1 MRGLRKKQAKA
12 VENLKKIDPESE
24 IFWDSRTKIPKFIK
38 GTLSKPSAE
47 NPETIARK
55 FLEEYRKLL
64 DMQPGFDESLE
75 LFTAETDFSGFHHVI
90 FLQHIKGIPVFEGS
104 VQVHI
109 NPAGEVTAYKDFRV
123 TEVTVSLEPK
133 IKREEAVEIVCQDI
147 GSEHVVTVPR
157 SRLML
162 FRDREKQLPLKNFQL
177 NKLHLKKLRLKKLHL
192 VWQIESIFAEGFAG
206 KFHFID
212 AHTGEQLYK
221 FSQIRS
227 ALFRKTY
234 TAKNEASLPG
244 ELLLENDQ
252 AAADEVARAAHE
264 NMGIVYD
271 YYKNTFGRDS
281 YDNKGSP
288 LVSTVHFQL
297 NYNNS
302 FWSDY
307 HKQLVFGDG
316 DGFRWRPMVF
326 ALDIVAHELTH
337 AVAAQTARF
346 VYSEEAGALDESFAD
361 VFAVFIS
368 NAEKITNWEIGE
380 GVYTPFH
387 PGDALRDVSDPP
399 RFGQPDHL
407 DNYMRLAPGEVP
419 DLHRNQAGYIHL
431 NSGIPNK
438 VAYLIIEGGTHYG
451 IKVKGISR
459 TKAEK
464 IYYLA
469 LTAYLCGATLSRWT
483 FREARYALLNACR
496 QLYGEKGS
504 EYAAIKNA
512 WAAAGLGK
520 PAEDSESLFL
530 VENEAFPGVTIPDLS
545 PDGILSSID
554 FPEGGLVKDI
564 RVSVN
569 IEHSYL
575 RDLRIKLFTPAGKSI
590 VLHDRLA
597 RKDKSLV
604 RTYNTGS
611 VPALMDCIGERVWGR
626 WTLKVENLAKE
637 NKGYFHSWVI
647 KCLVQKAEKEEL
659 KREIFPWLV
668 IRDND
673 PSGIESRIEIERRGK
688 IVSLDVSLEITHPS
702 IGELTVVFI
711 MPSGEE
717 LVLHNRAGYS
727 IKDLKKTFSTEFDEV
742 LLPAVNKEMRGI
754 WTLKVAD
761 QAAGNEGSLDS
772 WGLCIIYESDPE
784 FL

>member
-1 MRGLRKKQAKA
+1 M
-12 VENLKKIDPESE
+12 
-24 IFWDSRTKIPKFIK
+24 KIPEFIK

-47 NPETIARK
+47 SPELIARK
-55 FLEEYRKLL
+55 FLEDYRDLL
-64 DMQPGFDESLE
+64 DMQPGIDENLE
-75 LFTAETDFSGFHHVI
+75 LSNVETDFSGFHHVI

-109 NPAGEVTAYKDFRV
+109 NPQGEVIAYRDFRIA
-123 TEVTVSLEPK
+123 EVSISLEPK
-133 IKREEAVEIVCQDI
+133 IKIEEAIEIVFLDI
-147 GSEHVVTVPR
+147 GPEHSVTVPR

-162 FRDREKQLPLKNFQL
+162 FLDCKKHLYLEKS
-177 NKLHLKKLRLKKLHL
+177 HLEKSPLKKLHL
-192 VWQIESIFAEGFAG
+192 VWQVESIFADGFAG
-206 KFHFID
+206 KIHFID

-227 ALFRKTY
+227 ALFIKTY
-234 TAKNEASLPG
+234 TAKNQSYLPG
-244 ELLLENDQ
+244 ELLPDDQ
-252 AAADEVARAAHE
+252 MAVDEVARAAQE
-264 NMGIVYD
+264 NMGRVYD
-271 YYKNTFGRDS
+271 YFKDNFGRDS
-281 YDNKGSP
+281 YDNRGSP
-288 LVSTVHFQL
+288 LVSTVHFQR

-307 HKQLVFGDG
+307 HRQLVFGDG
-316 DGFRWRPMVF
+316 DGFRWKPMAF

-361 VFAVFIS
+361 VFSVFIS
-368 NAEKITNWEIGE
+368 NKERIMNWEIGE

-387 PGDALRDVSDPP
+387 PGDALRDLSNPP
-399 RFGQPDHL
+399 RFGQPDHI
-407 DNYMRLAPGEVP
+407 DNYIRLAPGELP
-419 DLHRNQAGYIHL
+419 DLQKNQAGYIHL

-438 VAYLIIEGGTHYG
+438 AAYLIIEGGSHYG

-459 TKAEK
+459 TKAEN

-469 LTAYLCGATLSRWT
+469 LTAYLYSSTLCRWT

-496 QLYGEKGS
+496 QLYGEKGP

-512 WAAAGLGK
+512 WAAVGLGK
-520 PAEDSESLFL
+520 SAGSPEGLFR
-530 VENEAFPGVTIPDLS
+530 VENEVLPGILIPDMY
-545 PDGILSSID
+545 PDGILSSISIAED
-554 FPEGGLVKDI
+554 GLIKDI

-575 RDLRIKLFTPAGKSI
+575 RDLRVTLFTPAGKRI

-597 RKDKSLV
+597 RKDRSLV
-604 RTYNTGS
+604 RTYNLGS
-611 VPALMDCIGERVWGR
+611 VPALKNCIGDRVWGK
-626 WTLKVENLAKE
+626 WTLAVTDLSKE
-637 NKGYFHSWVI
+637 NVGSLLSWGV
-647 KCLVQKAEKEEL
+647 KFLVQAVEKEEL
-659 KREIFPWLV
+659 KRELFPWLL
-668 IRDND
+668 IPDNN

-688 IVSLDVSLEITHPS
+688 IVDLSLSVEISHPS
-702 IGELTVVFI
+702 TGELKVILTV
-711 MPSGEE
+711 PSGEE
-717 LVLHNRAGYS
+717 LVLHDRSGYG
-727 IKDLKKTFSTEFDEV
+727 IQGLKKTFSTESDGF

-761 QAAGNEGSLDS
+761 QKEGNEGSLDS
-772 WGLCIIYESDPE
+772 WGLSIIYESDPE

>member
-1 MRGLRKKQAKA
+1 M
-12 VENLKKIDPESE
+12 
-24 IFWDSRTKIPKFIK
+24 KIPEFIK
-38 GTLSKPSAE
+38 GTLSNPSAE

-55 FLEEYRKLL
+55 FLDEYRELL
-64 DMQPGFDESLE
+64 DIQPELDESLE
-75 LFTAETDFSGFHHVI
+75 LFTAEADFSGFHHVI

-109 NPAGEVTAYKDFRV
+109 NPAGEVIAYRDFRV
-123 TEVTVSLEPK
+123 TEVHVALEPK
-133 IKREEAVEIVCQDI
+133 IKREEAIAVVLKDI
-147 GSEHVVTVPR
+147 GSENAVKIPR
-157 SRLML
+157 SKLML
-162 FRDREKQLPLKNFQL
+162 FRELEKQLPLK
-177 NKLHLKKLRLKKLHL
+177 KIHLKKLHL
-192 VWQIESIFAEGFAG
+192 AWQIESIFAEGFSG

-212 AHTGEQLYK
+212 AYTGEQLYK
-221 FSQIRS
+221 FSQIR
-227 ALFRKTY
+227 AARFRKTY
-234 TAKNEASLPG
+234 TAKNESSLPG
-244 ELLLENDQ
+244 ELLHEDQ
-252 AAADEVARAAHE
+252 MVADDVARAAHE

-271 YYKNTFGRDS
+271 YYKNSFGRDS
-281 YDNKGSP
+281 YDNRGSP

-316 DGFRWRPMVF
+316 DSFRWKPMAF

-361 VFAVFIS
+361 VFAIFIS
-368 NAEKITNWEIGE
+368 NEEKITNWEIGE

-387 PGDALRDVSDPP
+387 PGDALRDLSDPP
-399 RFGQPDHL
+399 RFGQPDHI
-407 DNYMRLAPGEVP
+407 DNYMRLAPGELP
-419 DLHRNQAGYIHL
+419 DLQKNQAGYIHQ

-438 VAYLIIEGGTHYG
+438 AAYLTIEGGSHYG

-469 LTAYLCGATLSRWT
+469 LTAYLCSPTLSRWT

-496 QLYGEKGS
+496 QLYGENGA

-512 WAAAGLGK
+512 WAAVGLGN
-520 PAEDSESLFL
+520 PAGDLRGLFL
-530 VENEAFPGVTIPDLS
+530 VEKKVFSGIHIPDVH
-545 PDGILSSID
+545 PDGVLSSIYV
-554 FPEGGLVKDI
+554 PEDGLVKDI

-575 RDLRIKLFTPAGKSI
+575 RDLRLTLFTPVGKSI

-597 RKDKSLV
+597 RRDRSLA
-604 RTYNTGS
+604 RTYNSGS
-611 VPALMDCIGERVWGR
+611 VPSLRTCIGERVWGR
-626 WTLKVENLAKE
+626 WALKVEDLAKE
-637 NKGYFHSWVI
+637 HTGSFHNWGI
-647 KCLVQKAEKEEL
+647 KFLIQKAEKEEL
-659 KREIFPWLV
+659 KREIFPFLNV
-668 IRDND
+668 LDND
-673 PSGIESRIEIERRGK
+673 PEGIKSLIEIERRGK
-688 IVSLDVSLEITHPS
+688 IVNLSVSLEITHPS
-702 IGELTVVFI
+702 IVELKVVLI

-717 LVLHNRAGYS
+717 LVLQNMAGYDVR
-727 IKDLKKTFSTEFDEV
+727 DLKKTFSAESDEV
-742 LLPAVNKEMRGI
+742 LLPAINKEMKGV
-754 WTLKVAD
+754 WALKVAD

-772 WGLCIIYESDPE
+772 WGLCITYESDPE

>member
-1 MRGLRKKQAKA
+1 MENILGLNEKQTKA
-12 VENLKKIDPESE
+12 VGRLKEIDPESE
-24 IFWDSRTKIPKFIK
+24 IFWDSGMKIPEFIK
-38 GTLSKPSAE
+38 GTLSRPSVKS
-47 NPETIARK
+47 PEEIARK
-55 FLEEYRKLL
+55 FLEDCRELL
-64 DMQPGFDESLE
+64 DMQPGLDESLE

-109 NPAGEVTAYKDFRV
+109 NPAGEVIAYKDFRV
-123 TEVTVSLEPK
+123 TEVSVALEPK
-133 IKREEAVEIVCQDI
+133 IKREEAIEIILRDI
-147 GSEHVVTVPR
+147 GSEHVVVVPR
-157 SRLML
+157 SKLML
-162 FRDREKQLPLKNFQL
+162 FRDGEIQLPM
-177 NKLHLKKLRLKKLHL
+177 KKLPLKKLHL

-227 ALFRKTY
+227 AIFRKTY
-234 TAKNEASLPG
+234 TAKNEAFLPG
-244 ELLLENDQ
+244 ELLPEDKM
-252 AAADEVARAAHE
+252 AADEVALSAHE
-264 NMGIVYD
+264 NMGIVYN
-271 YYKNTFGRDS
+271 YYKNNFGRDS
-281 YDNKGSP
+281 YDNRGSP
-288 LVSTVHFQL
+288 LVSTVHFKQ

-316 DGFRWRPMVF
+316 DGFRWRPMAF

-368 NAEKITNWEIGE
+368 NGEKITNWEIGE

-387 PGDALRDVSDPP
+387 AGDALRDVSDPT
-399 RFGQPDHL
+399 RFGQPDHI
-407 DNYMRLAPGEVP
+407 DNYMRLAPGEIP
-419 DLHRNQAGYIHL
+419 DLHRNQAGYIHY

-438 VAYLIIEGGTHYG
+438 AAYLTIEGGTHYG

-459 TKAEK
+459 VKAEK

-469 LTAYLCGATLSRWT
+469 LTAYMCSATLSRWT

-496 QLYGEKGS
+496 QLYGDKGP
-504 EYAAIKNA
+504 EYTAIINA
-512 WAAAGLGK
+512 WAAVGFGK
-520 PAEDSESLFL
+520 PVEYLENLFL
-530 VENEAFPGVTIPDLS
+530 VEKEIYPGISIPDMS

-554 FPEGGLVKDI
+554 FPEDGLVKDI
-564 RVSVN
+564 RVSIN

-575 RDLRIKLFTPAGKSI
+575 SDLRITLFTPDGKSI
-590 VLHDRLA
+590 ALHDRLS
-597 RKDKSLV
+597 RKDRSLV
-604 RTYNTGS
+604 RTYNSGS
-611 VPALMDCIGERVWGR
+611 VPALRKCIGERVWGK
-626 WTLKVENLAKE
+626 WALKVEDLARE
-637 NKGYFHSWVI
+637 HTGSFHSWGI
-647 KCLVQKAEKEEL
+647 KFLVQKVEKEEL
-659 KREIFPWLV
+659 KREIFPFLK
-668 IRDND
+668 IYDND
-673 PSGIESRIEIERRGK
+673 PAGIESFIEIERKGK
-688 IVSLDVSLEITHPS
+688 IVSLGVSMEITHPS
-702 IGELTVVFI
+702 IGELKAALVL
-711 MPSGEE
+711 PSGEE
-717 LVLHNRAGYS
+717 LVLHNRAGYG
-727 IKDLKKTFSTEFDEV
+727 IKHLKKTFSTESDEF
-742 LLPAVNKEMRGI
+742 LLPAVNKEMKGV

-761 QAAGNEGSLDS
+761 LKEGNEGSLDS

>member
-1 MRGLRKKQAKA
+1 MSKLSEKQTRA
-12 VENLKKIDPESE
+12 VEKLKEIAPESE
-24 IFWDSRTKIPKFIK
+24 IFWDSRMKIPKFIK
-38 GTLSKPSAE
+38 GTLSIPSTE
-47 NPETIARK
+47 SPETIAKK
-55 FLEEYRKLL
+55 FLEEYRALL
-64 DMQPGFDESLE
+64 DMQSELDENLE
-75 LFTAETDFSGFHHVI
+75 LFTVETDFSGFHHVI

-109 NPAGEVTAYKDFRV
+109 NPAGEIIAYKDFRV
-123 TEVTVSLEPK
+123 TEVSVALEPK
-133 IKREEAVEIVCQDI
+133 IKIEEAIEIVRQDI
-147 GSEHVVTVPR
+147 GSKHVVTVPR

-162 FRDREKQLPLKNFQL
+162 FRDSKKQPPLKQ
-177 NKLHLKKLRLKKLHL
+177 LHLKRLHL

-212 AHTGEQLYK
+212 AHTGEQLYN

-234 TAKNEASLPG
+234 TAKNESSLPG

-252 AAADEVARAAHE
+252 TVADEVARAAHE

-271 YYKNTFGRDS
+271 YYKNNFGRDS
-281 YDNKGSP
+281 YDNKGST
-288 LVSTVHFQL
+288 LVSTVHFQR

-316 DGFRWRPMVF
+316 DGFRWRPMAF

-337 AVAAQTARF
+337 AVTAQTAKF
-346 VYSEEAGALDESFAD
+346 VYCEEAGAIDESFAD

-368 NAEKITNWEIGE
+368 NEEKITNWEIGE

-387 PGDALRDVSDPP
+387 EGDALRDLSDPP
-399 RFGQPDHL
+399 RFWQPDHI
-407 DNYMRLAPGEVP
+407 DNYMQLAPGEVP

-431 NSGIPNK
+431 NSGILNK
-438 VAYLIIEGGTHYG
+438 AAYLTIEGGTHYG
-451 IKVKGISR
+451 IKVKGIPR
-459 TKAEK
+459 EKAEK

-469 LTAYLCGATLSRWT
+469 LTAYLCSATLSRWT

-496 QLYGEKGS
+496 QLYGENGS

-512 WAAAGLGK
+512 WAAVGLGK
-520 PAEDSESLFL
+520 PAGDLEGLFL
-530 VENEAFPGVTIPDLS
+530 VEKEVSPWILIPDVS
-545 PDGILSSID
+545 PDGVLSSIYVSE
-554 FPEGGLVKDI
+554 EGLIKDI

-597 RKDKSLV
+597 RKDRSLV
-604 RTYNTGS
+604 RTYNLGS
-611 VPALMDCIGERVWGR
+611 VPALRDCIGERVWGK
-626 WTLKVENLAKE
+626 WTLMVEDLAKE
-637 NKGYFHSWVI
+637 NKGSFLNWGV
-647 KCLVQKAEKEEL
+647 KFLVREVEKEEL
-659 KREIFPWLV
+659 KREIFPFLNV
-668 IRDND
+668 PDNN
-673 PSGIESRIEIERRGK
+673 PKGIKSLIEIERGGK
-688 IVSLDVSLEITHPS
+688 IVNLKVSLEITHPS
-702 IGELTVVFI
+702 IGDLKAVLVT
-711 MPSGEE
+711 PSGEE
-717 LVLHNRAGYS
+717 LVLHNRAGNGR
-727 IKDLKKTFSTEFDEV
+727 KDLKKTFSTESDEV
-742 LLPAVNKEMRGI
+742 LLPAVNKEMRGV

-761 QAAGNEGSLDS
+761 QAEGNEGSLDS

>member
-1 MRGLRKKQAKA
+1 MANIVGLNEKQTKA
-12 VENLKKIDPESE
+12 VERLKEIDPESE
-24 IFWDSRTKIPKFIK
+24 IFWDSGMKIPKFIK
-38 GTLSKPSAE
+38 GTLSRPSVKSLE
-47 NPETIARK
+47 EIARK
-55 FLEEYRKLL
+55 FLEDYRQLL
-64 DMQPGFDESLE
+64 DMQPELDESLK

-109 NPAGEVTAYKDFRV
+109 NPAGEVIAYKDFRV
-123 TEVTVSLEPK
+123 TEAPVALEPK
-133 IKREEAVEIVCQDI
+133 IKREEAIAIVLRDI
-147 GSEHVVTVPR
+147 GSEQAVVVPR
-157 SRLML
+157 SKLML
-162 FRDREKQLPLKNFQL
+162 FRNGEIQLPMK
-177 NKLHLKKLRLKKLHL
+177 KLHLKKLHL

-227 ALFRKTY
+227 AIFRKTY
-234 TAKNEASLPG
+234 TAKNEAFLPG
-244 ELLLENDQ
+244 ELLPEDQ
-252 AAADEVARAAHE
+252 MAVDEVARAAHE

-271 YYKNTFGRDS
+271 YYKNNFGRDS
-281 YDNKGSP
+281 YDNRGSP
-288 LVSTVHFQL
+288 LVSTVHFQR

-316 DGFRWRPMVF
+316 DGFRWRPMAF

-368 NAEKITNWEIGE
+368 NGEKITNWEIGE

-387 PGDALRDVSDPP
+387 AGDALRDLSDPP
-399 RFGQPDHL
+399 RFGQPDHI
-407 DNYMRLAPGEVP
+407 DNYMRLAPGEIP
-419 DLHRNQAGYIHL
+419 DLHRNQAGYIHY

-438 VAYLIIEGGTHYG
+438 AAYLTIEGGTHYG

-459 TKAEK
+459 AKAEK

-469 LTAYLCGATLSRWT
+469 LTAYLCSATLSRWT

-512 WAAAGLGK
+512 WAAVGLGK
-520 PAEDSESLFL
+520 PAEDMMDRFL
-530 VENEAFPGVTIPDLS
+530 VEKEVFSGVPIPDLS
-545 PDGILSSID
+545 PEGVLSSIYV
-554 FPEGGLVKDI
+554 PEDGLIKDI

-575 RDLRIKLFTPAGKSI
+575 RDLRITLFTPVGKHI

-597 RKDKSLV
+597 RKDRSLL
-604 RTYNTGS
+604 RTYNSGS
-611 VPALMDCIGERVWGR
+611 VPGLRDCIGERVWGK
-626 WTLKVENLAKE
+626 WTLMVADLSKE
-637 NKGYFHSWVI
+637 NRGFFHSWGI
-647 KCLVQKAEKEEL
+647 KFLVQKVEKEEL
-659 KREIFPWLV
+659 KREIFPFLKV
-668 IRDND
+668 PDND
-673 PSGIESRIEIERRGK
+673 PEGIESLIEIERRGK
-688 IVSLDVSLEITHPS
+688 IVNLGVSLEITHPS
-702 IGELTVVFI
+702 IVELKAVLV

-717 LVLHNRAGYS
+717 LVLHNRAGNGRKY
-727 IKDLKKTFSTEFDEV
+727 LKKTFSTESDEF
-742 LLPAVNKEMRGI
+742 LLPAVNKEMKGV

-761 QAAGNEGSLDS
+761 LKEGNEGSLDG

>member
-1 MRGLRKKQAKA
+1 MPELSEKQAKA
-12 VENLKKIDPESE
+12 AEKLKEIDPESE
-24 IFWDSRTKIPKFIK
+24 IIWDSRMKIPKFIK

-47 NPETIARK
+47 SPETIARK
-55 FLEEYRKLL
+55 FLEEYRVLL
-64 DMQPGFDESLE
+64 DKQPGLDESLE
-75 LFTAETDFSGFHHVI
+75 LFSAETDFSGFHHVI

-109 NPAGEVTAYKDFRV
+109 NPAGEVIAYKDFRV
-123 TEVTVSLEPK
+123 TEVRVALEPK
-133 IKREEAVEIVCQDI
+133 IKIEEAIEIVRRSI
-147 GSEHVVTVPR
+147 GSKHVVTIPR

-162 FRDREKQLPLKNFQL
+162 FRDSKKQPPLK
-177 NKLHLKKLRLKKLHL
+177 KLHLKRLHL

-212 AHTGEQLYK
+212 AHTGEQLYN

-234 TAKNEASLPG
+234 TAKNESSLPG

-252 AAADEVARAAHE
+252 TVADEVARAAHE

-288 LVSTVHFQL
+288 LVSTVHFQR

-316 DGFRWRPMVF
+316 DGFRWRPMAF

-337 AVAAQTARF
+337 AVTAQTAKF
-346 VYSEEAGALDESFAD
+346 VYCEEAGALDESFAD

-368 NAEKITNWEIGE
+368 NEEKITNWEIGE

-387 PGDALRDVSDPP
+387 EGDALRDLSDPP
-399 RFGQPDHL
+399 RFWQPDHI
-407 DNYMRLAPGEVP
+407 DNYMQLAPGEVP

-431 NSGIPNK
+431 NSGILNK
-438 VAYLIIEGGTHYG
+438 AAYLTIEGGTHYG
-451 IKVKGISR
+451 IKVKGIPR
-459 TKAEK
+459 EKAEK

-469 LTAYLCGATLSRWT
+469 LTAYLCSATLSRWT

-496 QLYGEKGS
+496 QLYGEKGP
-504 EYAAIKNA
+504 EYTAIKNA
-512 WAAAGLGK
+512 WAAVGLGK
-520 PAEDSESLFL
+520 PAGDLEGLFL
-530 VENEAFPGVTIPDLS
+530 VEKEVSPWILIPDVS
-545 PDGILSSID
+545 PDGVLSSIYVSE
-554 FPEGGLVKDI
+554 EGLIKDI

-597 RKDKSLV
+597 RKDRSLV
-604 RTYNTGS
+604 RTYNSGS

-626 WTLKVENLAKE
+626 WILKVEDLARKHT
-637 NKGYFHSWVI
+637 GSFHSWGI
-647 KCLVQKAEKEEL
+647 KFLVQKVEKEEL
-659 KREIFPWLV
+659 KREIFPFLKV
-668 IRDND
+668 PDND
-673 PSGIESRIEIERRGK
+673 PAGVESLIEIERRGK
-688 IVSLDVSLEITHPS
+688 IVSFGVSLEITHPS
-702 IGELTVVFI
+702 IGDLRAVLV
-711 MPSGEE
+711 MPSEEE
-717 LVLHNRAGYS
+717 LVLHNRAGYGR
-727 IKDLKKTFSTEFDEV
+727 KDLKKMFSTESDEV
-742 LLPAVNKEMRGI
+742 LLPAVNKEMKGA

-761 QAAGNEGSLDS
+761 QAEGNEGSLDS
-772 WGLCIIYESDPE
+772 WELCIIYESDPE